1 MRGEK
6 FIDFIN
12 NSFRNFL
19 TFNSPLIHK
28 FLPMTKMT
36 VAINIRTAG
45 TPNAKEQHVSSPKHW
60 ISCLFGKK
68 EKNIYM
74 CHNVSKT
81 VETCHNESKP
91 INFYAK
97 EQRVSSPKHW
107 IPCLFEKIKY
117 VKILSQNKSICAKG
131 IKTCQTASN
140 CVKMLQKTSKP
151 VKMYHGFCLICQ
163 HILQNKKSFNY
174 EWTLMIKLVI
184 CKK

>member
-1 MRGEK
+1 MSGKK

-12 NSFRNFL
+12 DSFRNFL

-60 ISCLFGKK
+60 ISCLFEKK

-74 CHNVSKT
+74 CHNVSKPL
-81 VETCHNESKP
+81 KP
-91 INFYAK
+91 VKTNQNPSYAK
-97 EQRVSSPKHW
+97 EQHVSFPKNW

-151 VKMYHGFCLICQ
+151 VKMYHGFCLI
-163 HILQNKKSFNY
+163 
-174 EWTLMIKLVI
+174 
-184 CKK
+184 